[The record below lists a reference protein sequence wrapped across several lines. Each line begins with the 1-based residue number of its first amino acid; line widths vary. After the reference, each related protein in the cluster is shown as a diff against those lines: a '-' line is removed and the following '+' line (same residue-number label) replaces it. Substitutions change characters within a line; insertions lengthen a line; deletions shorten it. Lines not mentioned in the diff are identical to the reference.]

1 MSARQVLAS
10 GWIEAGIAA
19 LLAAMTLVVFAAG
32 DMPAYPA
39 VWDFAMFLGVM
50 VALRWLR
57 LGITLLCCLLI
68 AGLWV
73 DPGGVGLSS
82 YIAATAVVLAVRK
95 EQFRSAVLL
104 STTVLLEMAV
114 LVVRRSRTTTEV
126 LIMCA
131 ASVIVLVIPW
141 VLGLGFR
148 WVMRAEAERVSRAYV
163 ERQMRMAVDIHDFVG
178 RNLTGIL
185 VRAETAS
192 DDERAEAAF
201 FDELINRVR
210 SADAT
215 LRQVTADLQRE
226 GPTKPFQVV
235 GADDALRAGIA
246 ELTAAGFDVHA
257 ANADVTL
264 AQLSPEVDLV
274 VSRIIAEALHN
285 VVKHGAPSE
294 PCRVAVQRRDDV
306 LTVVVENGI
315 KHGRRGRKRPLGLVG
330 MGRHAGLAGGTVE
343 SAATGNTWMCRASI
357 PLVRTRSSA

>member
-1 MSARQVLAS
+1 MSARQILAS
-10 GWIEAGIAA
+10 GWIEAGVAA
-19 LLAAMTLVVFAAG
+19 LWVGMSFIGFISGEQLAPIF
-32 DMPAYPA
+32 
-39 VWDFAMFLGVM
+39 VWDFAMFLGVL
-50 VALRWLR
+50 VAVRWL
-57 LGITLLCCLLI
+57 LPGIGLICGLLV

-73 DPGGVGLSS
+73 DPSGVGLSS
-82 YIAATAVVLAVRK
+82 YIAATAVALAVRK
-95 EQFRSAVLL
+95 EQFRGAVLL
-104 STTVLLEMAV
+104 STVVLLEMAV

-126 LIMCA
+126 LIMCV
-131 ASVIVLVIPW
+131 ASVVVLVIPW

-192 DDERAEAAF
+192 DDERTAPAF
-201 FDELINRVR
+201 FDELIERVR

-246 ELTAAGFDVHA
+246 ELTAAGFDVHP

-285 VVKHGAPSE
+285 VVKHGDPIA

-306 LTVVVENGI
+306 LTLVVENGI
-315 KHGRRGRKRPLGLVG
+315 KHGRRDRKRPLGLVG
-330 MGRHAGLAGGTVE
+330 MGRHAGLAGGAIE
-343 SAATGNTWMCRASI
+343 SAAIGNTWVCRASI